1 MIDMKFLLAVFSHMV
16 IADDALQMF
25 ISANKAEVP
34 SGGSVTYTCYWY
46 LDDAYGE

>member
-1 MIDMKFLLAVFSHMV
+1 MIDMKLIPALVSHMV

-25 ISANKAEVP
+25 ISANKDEVP

-46 LDDAYGE
+46 LDDEYG